1 MSKQSLI
8 LYRNLAIKVEGT
20 SIANSVVK
28 KKNNNFDSSLK

>member
-20 SIANSVVK
+20 SIANSVE
-28 KKNNNFDSSLK
+28 KKNTDFDSSLK